1 MEDNF
6 ENIYYCVSN
15 QKIYIFRNNYK
26 ILFVLNL
33 KASSLKKKKSSKIIP
48 KKKFEKL
55 VWQWVIWPLELE
67 FLIEEILIK
76 TRNL

>member
-33 KASSLKKKKSSKIIP
+33 KASSLKKKVFQDYSE
-48 KKKFEKL
+48 KK
-55 VWQWVIWPLELE
+55 VWKNSFDNEWFGHL
-67 FLIEEILIK
+67 
-76 TRNL
+76 N

>member
-33 KASSLKKKKSSKIIP
+33 KASSLKKKVFQDYSE
-48 KKKFEKL
+48 KK
-55 VWQWVIWPLELE
+55 VW
-67 FLIEEILIK
+67 K
-76 TRNL
+76 TRLTMSDLATWTRISNRRNTNKNS

>member
-33 KASSLKKKKSSKIIP
+33 KASSLKKKKKVFQDYSE
-48 KKKFEKL
+48 KK
-55 VWQWVIWPLELE
+55 VW
-67 FLIEEILIK
+67 K
-76 TRNL
+76 TRLTMSDLATWTRISNWRNTTKNS

>member
-33 KASSLKKKKSSKIIP
+33 KASSLKKKVFQDYSE
-48 KKKFEKL
+48 KK
-55 VWQWVIWPLELE
+55 V
-67 FLIEEILIK
+67 
-76 TRNL
+76 

>member
-33 KASSLKKKKSSKIIP
+33 KASSLKKKKSLP
-48 KKKFEKL
+48 RLFRKKSLKNWFDNEWFGHL
-55 VWQWVIWPLELE
+55 
-67 FLIEEILIK
+67 
-76 TRNL
+76 N

>member
-26 ILFVLNL
+26 ILFALNL
-33 KASSLKKKKSSKIIP
+33 KASSLKKKSLPRLFRKKSLKNS
-48 KKKFEKL
+48 FDNE
-55 VWQWVIWPLELE
+55 
-67 FLIEEILIK
+67 
-76 TRNL
+76 

>member
-26 ILFVLNL
+26 ILFALNL
-33 KASSLKKKKSSKIIP
+33 KASSLKKKVFQDYSE
-48 KKKFEKL
+48 KK
-55 VWQWVIWPLELE
+55 VW
-67 FLIEEILIK
+67 K
-76 TRNL
+76 TRLTMSDLATWTRISNRRNTTKNS

>member
-26 ILFVLNL
+26 ILFLLNL
-33 KASSLKKKKSSKIIP
+33 KASSLKKKVFQDYSE
-48 KKKFEKL
+48 KK
-55 VWQWVIWPLELE
+55 VW
-67 FLIEEILIK
+67 K
-76 TRNL
+76 TRLTMSDLATWTRISNRRNTNKNS

>member
-33 KASSLKKKKSSKIIP
+33 KASSLKKKKVFQDYSE
-48 KKKFEKL
+48 KK
-55 VWQWVIWPLELE
+55 VW
-67 FLIEEILIK
+67 K
-76 TRNL
+76 TGLTMSDLATWTRISNWRNTTKNS

>member
-33 KASSLKKKKSSKIIP
+33 KASSFKKKVFQDYSE
-48 KKKFEKL
+48 KK
-55 VWQWVIWPLELE
+55 VW
-67 FLIEEILIK
+67 K
-76 TRNL
+76 TRLTMSDLATWTRISNRRNTNKNS

>member
-26 ILFVLNL
+26 ILFALNL
-33 KASSLKKKKSSKIIP
+33 KASSLKKKVFQDYSE
-48 KKKFEKL
+48 KK
-55 VWQWVIWPLELE
+55 VW
-67 FLIEEILIK
+67 K
-76 TRNL
+76 TRLTMSDLATWTRISNRRNTNKNS

>member
-33 KASSLKKKKSSKIIP
+33 KASSLKKKKVFQDYSE
-48 KKKFEKL
+48 KK
-55 VWQWVIWPLELE
+55 V
-67 FLIEEILIK
+67 
-76 TRNL
+76 